1 MIRPRFATRPIARLF
16 AMAVLGLGLSS
27 TPALADTWGPAEGA
41 DLLDGLTAMA
51 TDGNTVALDELP
63 REGNGLVIAFVRS
76 ADWCPF
82 CKRQLIELSER
93 RADFEKRGL
102 TLVSVSYD
110 TADILR
116 SFESQFDI
124 GFSMLSDPESKIID
138 AFGIRNESQKPGS
151 AGYGIPHPGIMVFD
165 NEGKLMLKFA
175 EKSYR
180 KRPKIDDVL
189 AAVDVRS

>member
-1 MIRPRFATRPIARLF
+1 MIRRRFAAGPLARLLS
-16 AMAVLGLGLSS
+16 AAVLGLGLISAS
-27 TPALADTWGPAEGA
+27 AQADTWGPTEGA
-41 DLLDGLTAMA
+41 ELLGELTA
-51 TDGNTVALDELP
+51 TTPDGQIVALAELAKQG
-63 REGNGLVIAFVRS
+63 EGLVIAFVRS

-110 TADILR
+110 AADILR

-124 GFSMLSDPESKIID
+124 GFSMLSDPESAIID

-165 NEGKLMLKFA
+165 TDGTLVLKFA

-189 AAVDVRS
+189 AAVDARS

>member
-1 MIRPRFATRPIARLF
+1 MIRRRKFMPLLAAL
-16 AMAVLGLGLSS
+16 ALGLTA
-27 TPALADTWGPAEGA
+27 TPVLADIWGPAEGA
-41 DLLDGLTAMA
+41 DLLDGLTA
-51 TDGNTVALDELP
+51 TTPDGSTVELAALAADS
-63 REGNGLVIAFVRS
+63 NGLVIAFVRS

-110 TADILR
+110 GADMLK
-116 SFESQFDI
+116 SFGAQFDI
-124 GFSMLSDPESKIID
+124 GFTMLSDPESKIID

-165 NEGKLMLKFA
+165 NDGALVLKFA

-189 AAVDVRS
+189 AAVDVRF